1 MMAIIRWTAVA
12 LGLVVLTGGA
22 SDRSRTEF
30 LSIRSSDVT
39 ARTETDA
46 SIGQSYTTTLPLPA
60 DLTASDLD
68 RAILEFY
75 VNVNAKS
82 RDAYVNETPLIEVY
96 ALTSPFSGTLAFD
109 RVDTRT
115 RVARPVTLG
124 RGHRVILDITPIVR
138 GQLSGRIT
146 NHGLVIGSLTG
157 PREGDYTLVSG
168 RLPDSAVAR
177 VRIYRR
183 PARP

>member
-1 MMAIIRWTAVA
+1 MRWTAVA
-12 LGLVVLTGGA
+12 VALIALTGGTG
-22 SDRSRTEF
+22 DRSRTEV

-46 SIGQSYTTTLPLPA
+46 SIGQYYTTTLPLPP

-68 RAILEFY
+68 RAILELY
-75 VNVNAKS
+75 VNVQAKP
-82 RDAYVNETPLIEVY
+82 RDGYMNETPLIEVY
-96 ALTSPFSGTLAFD
+96 ALTSPLSGALEANKL
-109 RVDTRT
+109 DTRT

-138 GQLSGRIT
+138 AQLSGRAS

-157 PREGDYTLVSG
+157 LREGDYTLVSG
-168 RLPDSAVAR
+168 KLPDSAVAR

-183 PARP
+183 PERPAR